1 MDTVSEHSQVYATFF
16 SDPAG
21 GCLMERWGQDTFM
34 RSNDYPPCG
43 VHLAA
48 LTEVIARELGHLP
61 EDILQKVV
69 REKVIKLY
77 NLKIDRINA

>member
-34 RSNDYPPCG
+34 WSNDYPHAASTWPHSREVVERDFKG
-43 VHLAA
+43 V
-48 LTEVIARELGHLP
+48 P
-61 EDILQKVV
+61 EDEKRLIV
-69 REKVIKLY
+69 RENAARLY
-77 NLKIDRINA
+77 GLAPA

>member
-16 SDPAG
+16 SDPAD

-48 LTEVIARELGHLP
+48 LTRGDRQGTRPFAQGHPAKSGSREL
-61 EDILQKVV
+61 DQTLQSQ
-69 REKVIKLY
+69 
-77 NLKIDRINA
+77 N